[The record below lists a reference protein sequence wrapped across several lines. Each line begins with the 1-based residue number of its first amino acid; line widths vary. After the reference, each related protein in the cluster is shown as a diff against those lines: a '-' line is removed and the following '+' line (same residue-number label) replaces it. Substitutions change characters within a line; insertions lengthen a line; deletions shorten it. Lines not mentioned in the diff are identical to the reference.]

1 MDTVSLRKEG
11 AFMKKVIVFLAMSL
25 IVTILTACAGQSSTA
40 KEAANSN
47 AKEAVSSNAKED
59 TSVVKTQQATPNV
72 TNRKLKMTVEGQEIS
87 IVLYDTPTD
96 NALYEAFPMTL
107 SFSDYN
113 STEKNAYP
121 PEKLPTKGEPD
132 ATDPDVGDLC
142 YFSPWGNLCIF
153 YKDFGNSPGLI
164 KLGRVESGMEILSG
178 MKGDFTATIEKVE

>member
-1 MDTVSLRKEG
+1 
-11 AFMKKVIVFLAMSL
+11 MKKVIVFLAMSL

-40 KEAANSN
+40 KEA
-47 AKEAVSSNAKED
+47 VSSNVKEE

-87 IVLYDTPTD
+87 IVLYDTPTA
-96 NALYEAFPMTL
+96 NALYEALPMTL

-113 STEKNAYP
+113 GTEKIAYP
-121 PEKLPTKGEPD
+121 SEKLPTKGEPD

-142 YFSPWGNLCIF
+142 YFAPWGNLCIF
-153 YKDFGNSPGLI
+153 YKDFGHSPGLI
-164 KLGRVESGMEILSG
+164 KLGHVESGMEILSG

>member
-1 MDTVSLRKEG
+1 MRRVI
-11 AFMKKVIVFLAMSL
+11 AFLVMSL
-25 IVTILTACAGQSSTA
+25 IIAILTACAGQSSTA
-40 KEAANSN
+40 KEA
-47 AKEAVSSNAKED
+47 VSSNAKEE
-59 TSVVKTQQATPNV
+59 TSIVKTHADTPQV

-87 IVLYDTPTD
+87 IVLYDTPTA
-96 NALYEAFPMTL
+96 NALYEALPMKL

-113 STEKNAYP
+113 GTEKIAYP

-142 YFSPWGNLCIF
+142 YFAPWGNLCIF
-153 YKDFGNSPGLI
+153 YKDFGHSPSLI

>member
-47 AKEAVSSNAKED
+47 AKEAVSSNAKAD

-87 IVLYDTPTD
+87 IVLYDTPTA
-96 NALYEAFPMTL
+96 NAF
-107 SFSDYN
+107 
-113 STEKNAYP
+113 
-121 PEKLPTKGEPD
+121 TKHF
-132 ATDPDVGDLC
+132 L
-142 YFSPWGNLCIF
+142 
-153 YKDFGNSPGLI
+153 
-164 KLGRVESGMEILSG
+164 
-178 MKGDFTATIEKVE
+178 